1 MRIFSLCA
9 ALVLAA
15 SPLMAQ
21 TSDTETDSAA
31 TCVLS
36 FNGKIYSEGPCEGTF
51 FEEGVTDVSGTVE
64 ESGQAWQIVIDEEKG
79 SGVLIG
85 ANAKEAP
92 RPVRNR
98 PMLAS
103 SRFDVAA
110 KSATPAAKT
119 RIAGKTNRRGP

>member
-1 MRIFSLCA
+1 MRIFSICA
-9 ALVLAA
+9 CLMLAA
-15 SPLMAQ
+15 SPLIAQ
-21 TSDTETDSAA
+21 TSDTETDSGS

-85 ANAKEAP
+85 ADTF
-92 RPVRNR
+92 V
-98 PMLAS
+98 LAEGPLRKTQGGAS
-103 SRFDVAA
+103 YVWPNGYAVDVAMEL
-110 KSATPAAKT
+110 
-119 RIAGKTNRRGP
+119 GGDM

>member
-1 MRIFSLCA
+1 MRILSICA
-9 ALVLAA
+9 AVIVAA
-15 SPLMAQ
+15 SPLIAQ
-21 TSDTETDSAA
+21 TSDTGTDSAA

-85 ANAKEAP
+85 ANTF
-92 RPVRNR
+92 V
-98 PMLAS
+98 LAEGS
-103 SRFDVAA
+103 LLETQGGASYVWPNGYAVDVAMEL
-110 KSATPAAKT
+110 
-119 RIAGKTNRRGP
+119 GDDM